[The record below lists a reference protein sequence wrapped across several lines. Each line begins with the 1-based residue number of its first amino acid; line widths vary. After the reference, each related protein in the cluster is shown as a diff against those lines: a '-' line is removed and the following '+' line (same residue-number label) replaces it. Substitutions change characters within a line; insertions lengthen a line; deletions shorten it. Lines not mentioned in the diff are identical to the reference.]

1 MHPFD
6 SFAQAAAPLAVASFW
21 QGIAVVVALAL
32 GLRLVP
38 RITAAQ
44 RFAIWT
50 AGFAIAVAL
59 PFAPALAARFDS
71 SPSPSL
77 SVATPGAWFQLDP
90 RWTLAIT
97 TLWLAVSGFRA
108 VDLLAHTIRLRS
120 LWRSARPVDMPHAN
134 AGRRFEVCITSRVD
148 RPSVIGFFAPRI
160 LIPDWLFARV
170 TPAEL
175 DQIVLH
181 EAEHLGRRDDW
192 TNLAQKLALV
202 AFPLS
207 PALWWMDRR
216 LAREREMACD
226 EGVVRITRAPRAY
239 AACLASLAERGLA
252 RRTEALSLAA
262 WQRRPELVERV
273 HSILRSRRALNP
285 IAARTLLGG
294 LVCGLLVVS
303 FELAQCPQLVAF
315 VPAQPAPVLAAIA
328 HTASANTLGD
338 AVYREQTGAAR
349 PDRAIPAKAVLPAR
363 NSAAQHPAAPTAAFA
378 SEPSEQLAALR
389 NTTGAGAGQQWI
401 VFTAWEQVETA
412 EPSPQT
418 TADYDGTADAVFR
431 SAPPAGRIR
440 VTQLILRVLPP
451 NSRAS
456 QPTAVPLG
464 NGWFV
469 IQL

>member
-21 QGIAVVVALAL
+21 QGIAVVVALAV

-50 AGFAIAVAL
+50 AGFAIAAAL
-59 PFAPALAARFDS
+59 PFAPALAARFAS
-71 SPSPSL
+71 APSPNL
-77 SVATPGAWFQLDP
+77 SAATPGAWLQLDP
-90 RWTLAIT
+90 RWTLAIAG
-97 TLWLAVSGFRA
+97 LWLAISAFRA
-108 VDLLAHTIRLRS
+108 VDLLIHTIRLRS
-120 LWRSARPVDMPHAN
+120 LWRSARPVDMSHAN
-134 AGRRFEVCITSRVD
+134 AGRRFEVCITSHVD

-285 IAARTLLGG
+285 IAAHTLLGG

-303 FELAQCPQLVAF
+303 FELAKCPQLVAF
-315 VPAQPAPVLAAIA
+315 VPAQSTPVLSAAM
-328 HTASANTLGD
+328 HTGSAETLGD
-338 AVYREQTGAAR
+338 AVYRQQPRAAQ
-349 PDRAIPAKAVLPAR
+349 PYRAIPTKAVLPVR
-363 NSAAQHPAAPTAAFA
+363 NSAAHPAVPAAA
-378 SEPSEQLAALR
+378 SALEPSEQLAALR
-389 NTTGAGAGQQWI
+389 HPADAAEGQQWI

-412 EPSPQT
+412 QLSPQT

-431 SAPPAGRIR
+431 TAQPAGRIR

>member
-1 MHPFD
+1 MSFVD
-6 SFAQAAAPLAVASFW
+6 SLAQTAAPVAVAALWQGLAVA
-21 QGIAVVVALAL
+21 VVLAL

-44 RFAIWT
+44 RFAVWAT
-50 AGFAIAVAL
+50 GFAAAAAL
-59 PFAPALAARFDS
+59 PFAPMLTAHFAAAHPADL
-71 SPSPSL
+71 PA
-77 SVATPGAWFQLDP
+77 ATPGAFLQLDP
-90 RWTLAIT
+90 RWSLAIAA
-97 TLWLAVSGFRA
+97 LWLAASLWRVA
-108 VDLLAHTIRLRS
+108 DLLVHTVRLRS
-120 LWRSARPVDMPHAN
+120 LWHAARPVDVPHTA
-134 AGRRFEVCITSRVD
+134 AGRRFEVCVTDRVD

-160 LIPDWLFARV
+160 LIPDWLLARLTHV
-170 TPAEL
+170 EL

-181 EAEHLGRRDDW
+181 EAEHLSRRDDW

-252 RRTEALSLAA
+252 HRTEALSLAA

-273 HSILRSRRALNP
+273 HCILRSRRALNP
-285 IAARTLLGG
+285 IAARMLFGG

-315 VPAQPAPVLAAIA
+315 VPAQPATALAAVQHQPA
-328 HTASANTLGD
+328 ANTLDD
-338 AVYREQTGAAR
+338 AVYGER
-349 PDRAIPAKAVLPAR
+349 PRTAQRPAKAVIPAHI
-363 NSAAQHPAAPTAAFA
+363 STAPHTAARTADVPA
-378 SEPSEQLAALR
+378 SEPADQLAQLR
-389 NTTGAGAGQQWI
+389 HPATEAQQWI
-401 VFTAWEQVETA
+401 VFTAWEQVETVQ
-412 EPSPQT
+412 PSSQV
-418 TADYDGTADAVFR
+418 TADYDGTADAVIHP
-431 SAPPAGRIR
+431 ATPAGRIR

-464 NGWFV
+464 NGWFA